1 MSDTADFFRGR
12 IEQMIDLRHPLVVLG
27 TRMPWQE
34 VEAALAGQ
42 FARRVREG
50 QRLEGT
56 DLFGPS
62 TQLVGAGVSKAGR
75 PRLPMRLMISLLY
88 LKHAF
93 NESDE
98 ALVERWGETP
108 IWQFFSGMDYYEHR
122 RACDPTVLVKFRR
135 LLGEAGVE
143 ELLAQTINVAAN
155 LKLIERSELSDVI
168 VDSTVAPKAVAYPT
182 DSRLLETARAK
193 LVEAAKAQGIAL
205 KQTYAKEGAYL
216 RLKAGRYAHAKQ
228 FKRMRSVIRRQRT
241 IVGRLQRSIQT
252 RVTTL
257 TQAIRETLAK
267 ASRVFEQTATRKTA
281 ARKTKPK
288 TATPKLYSWHAPE
301 VVCMSKG
308 KARTPYEFGS
318 KVGIA
323 TTLRGNLIVGARAF
337 EGNPYDGH
345 TLAEQVE
352 QATILMQDTGVKPNT
367 AWVDLGYRGV
377 DAENPAIQIK
387 HRGKKTR
394 LTALEIK
401 TLKRRQAIEPVI
413 GHLKADHR
421 LGRCHLKGTLGDK
434 LHAVLCAAGYN
445 IRWLLR
451 MIRAKGLRAF
461 LRLLRAMAPTTVWSE
476 QRLGFGWHRALLR
489 LSHRHQRTSYA
500 LAAG

>member
-1 MSDTADFFRGR
+1 MSDTADFFRSR
-12 IEQMIDLRHPLVVLG
+12 IDQMIDLRHPLVVLG

-34 VEAALAGQ
+34 IEASLAGQ

-50 QRLEGT
+50 QRLEGV

-62 TQLVGAGVSKAGR
+62 TQLVSAGVSKAGR

-98 ALVERWGETP
+98 AVVERWGETP

-122 RACDPTVLVKFRR
+122 RACDPTALVRFRR

-143 ELLAQTINVAAN
+143 ELLAQTVNAAVN

-168 VDSTVAPKAVAYPT
+168 VDSTVAPKAAAYPT

-205 KQTYAKEGAYL
+205 KQTYAKEGASL
-216 RLKAGRYAHAKQ
+216 RFKAGRYAHAKQ
-228 FKRMRSVIRRQRT
+228 FKRMHGVIRRQRT

-257 TQAIRETLAK
+257 TQAIRETLDK
-267 ASRVFEQTATRKTA
+267 ARRVFEQTA
-281 ARKTKPK
+281 RKTKTGK
-288 TATPKLYSWHAPE
+288 TKTKGTPPKLYSWHAPE
-301 VVCMSKG
+301 VLCMSKG

-318 KVGIA
+318 KVGVA

-337 EGNPYDGH
+337 DGNPYDGH
-345 TLAEQVE
+345 TLAEQIE
-352 QATILMQDTGVKPNT
+352 QATTLMQDTGVKPKT

-461 LRLLRAMAPTTVWSE
+461 VRLLRAMAPITVWSE
-476 QRLGFGWHRALLR
+476 QRQGFGWHRALMR
-489 LSHRHQRTSYA
+489 LSQRRQRTSYA
-500 LAAG
+500 LATG